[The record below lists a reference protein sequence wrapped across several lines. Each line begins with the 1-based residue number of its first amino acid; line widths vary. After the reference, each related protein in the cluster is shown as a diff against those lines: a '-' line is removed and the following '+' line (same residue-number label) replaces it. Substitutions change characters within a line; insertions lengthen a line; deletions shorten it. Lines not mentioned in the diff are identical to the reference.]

1 MNVDESRGVHPPWD
15 HDAFPPSDSPLFF
28 EQFSYSVEHLLNVT
42 FSRKIFDFHP
52 PKFLMTF
59 FSFFSHRPQIS
70 NFSLFSLFRYILPP
84 CFAKICISPYL
95 KNFPS
100 VFEKFA
106 CVLHTLCVFP
116 FPPSLTM
123 MHLCITQ
130 CTHWTPLDERG
141 GQGSGGTKPGYA
153 RANALA

>member
-1 MNVDESRGVHPPWD
+1 MWMKAEASIPPEAMM
-15 HDAFPPSDSPLFF
+15 HFPPSDSPLFF

-106 CVLHTLCVFP
+106 CFLILYVYFL
-116 FPPSLTM
+116 S
-123 MHLCITQ
+123 
-130 CTHWTPLDERG
+130 PL
-141 GQGSGGTKPGYA
+141 
-153 RANALA
+153 L